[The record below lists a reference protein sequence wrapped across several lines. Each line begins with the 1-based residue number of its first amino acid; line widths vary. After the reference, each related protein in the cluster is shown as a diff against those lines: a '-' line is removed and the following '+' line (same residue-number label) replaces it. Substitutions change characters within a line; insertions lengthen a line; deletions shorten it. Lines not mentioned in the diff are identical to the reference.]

1 MFITACE
8 HSLAYECPL
17 HMSPKGTEVNWH
29 IQRSVLIGT
38 CRYESRATFEKAKS
52 WGASV
57 GEYSNKG
64 PMAARLW
71 LTGLVFCQIFLTP
84 MAAFSITYLINF
96 EMASENFTM
105 SFQSEMIPWIIA
117 ASLAYGMLALMLAL
131 LCGGFTPL
139 SVVEKGGW
147 RAAFGLT
154 RAKRDAATLRNSR
167 RNHAKSPHAK
177 LTVMV
182 NDRILKR
189 HSLLSTHGG
198 LVLLAIPFQL
208 MLVIIPLGFIIFIPE
223 EWIKQNRR
231 LEVAMACYLIV
242 LIMVMRVFP
251 KFARKHIT
259 TAAFTRRWLI
269 SMTKLSWLAP
279 VLVLWLMGRLASV
292 IVLSWIGADLSTN
305 LDLEQTFMEDLLRIG
320 SVPETS
326 FLDLLTALAVMP
338 LAAFTTLACLGGGS
352 GTPPEWMRLGDEV
365 EIKTPEEEGDGGAL
379 ISAGRVVGAV
389 AGATVGIGIG
399 IAATAASGIA
409 SKAQSAGNTAI
420 AAANSAPQAFDSGM
434 DAVSTTED
442 AFSFVDNTDS
452 LPDVQPEED
461 TSQPEED
468 EPSEF
473 EGFG

>member
-1 MFITACE
+1 
-8 HSLAYECPL
+8 
-17 HMSPKGTEVNWH
+17 MS
-29 IQRSVLIGT
+29 
-38 CRYESRATFEKAKS
+38 
-52 WGASV
+52 
-57 GEYSNKG
+57 EYSDKG
-64 PMAARLW
+64 PLAARVW

-84 MAAFSITYLINF
+84 MVAFSITYLVDF
-96 EMASENFTM
+96 QMASENFTM
-105 SFQSEMIPWIIA
+105 SFRSEMIPWIVA
-117 ASLAYGMLALMLAL
+117 ASLAYGMLALLLAL
-131 LCGGFTPL
+131 IFGGFTPI
-139 SVVEKGGW
+139 SIVEKGGW
-147 RAAFGLT
+147 RAALGLT
-154 RAKRDAATLRNSR
+154 RAKRDAASLRNSR

-182 NDRILKR
+182 NDRIIKR

-208 MLVIIPLGFIIFIPE
+208 LLVIIPLGFIIFIPDD
-223 EWIKQNRR
+223 WIRANRR

-259 TAAFTRRWLI
+259 IASFTRRWLI

-305 LDLEQTFMEDLLRIG
+305 LHLEQTFMEDFLRIG

-352 GTPPEWMRLGDEV
+352 GTPPAWMRIGDEIA
-365 EIKTPEEEGDGGAL
+365 IKTPEQEGDGGAL
-379 ISAGRVVGAV
+379 VSAGRVVGSV
-389 AGATVGIGIG
+389 AGAAVGVGIGL
-399 IAATAASGIA
+399 AATTAAGLA
-409 SKAQSAGNTAI
+409 SKAQSAGTTAI
-420 AAANSAPQAFDSGM
+420 TAANAAPQAINSSM
-434 DAVSTTED
+434 DVVSTTD
-442 AFSFVDNTDS
+442 DVFSFVDGDGIINDA
-452 LPDVQPEED
+452 
-461 TSQPEED
+461 SQNIEMESKED

-473 EGFG
+473 EGLGSMFD

>member
-1 MFITACE
+1 MSEYTDRG
-8 HSLAYECPL
+8 PL
-17 HMSPKGTEVNWH
+17 
-29 IQRSVLIGT
+29 
-38 CRYESRATFEKAKS
+38 
-52 WGASV
+52 
-57 GEYSNKG
+57 
-64 PMAARLW
+64 AARVW

-84 MAAFSITYLINF
+84 MVAFSITYLVDF
-96 EMASENFTM
+96 QMASENFTM
-105 SFQSEMIPWIIA
+105 SFRSEMIPWIVA
-117 ASLAYGMLALMLAL
+117 ASLAYGMLALCLAL
-131 LCGGFTPL
+131 IFGGFTPI
-139 SVVEKGGW
+139 SIVEKGGW
-147 RAAFGLT
+147 RAALGLT
-154 RAKRDAATLRNSR
+154 RAKRDAASLRNSR

-182 NDRILKR
+182 NDRIIKR

-208 MLVIIPLGFIIFIPE
+208 LLVIIPLGFIIFIPDD
-223 EWIKQNRR
+223 WIRANRR

-259 TAAFTRRWLI
+259 IASFTRRWLI

-305 LDLEQTFMEDLLRIG
+305 LQLEQTFMEDFLRIG

-352 GTPPEWMRLGDEV
+352 GTPPAWMRIGDEIA
-365 EIKTPEEEGDGGAL
+365 IKTPEQEGDGGAL
-379 ISAGRVVGAV
+379 VSAGRVVGAV
-389 AGATVGIGIG
+389 AGAAVGVGIGL
-399 IAATAASGIA
+399 AATSAAGLA
-409 SKAQSAGNTAI
+409 SKAQSAGTTAI
-420 AAANSAPQAFDSGM
+420 TAANAAPQAISSSM
-434 DAVSTTED
+434 DVVSATD
-442 AFSFVDNTDS
+442 DVFSFVDGDGIINDA
-452 LPDVQPEED
+452 
-461 TSQPEED
+461 SQNIEMESKED

-473 EGFG
+473 EGLGSMFD

>member
-1 MFITACE
+1 
-8 HSLAYECPL
+8 
-17 HMSPKGTEVNWH
+17 MS
-29 IQRSVLIGT
+29 
-38 CRYESRATFEKAKS
+38 
-52 WGASV
+52 
-57 GEYSNKG
+57 EYSDRG
-64 PMAARLW
+64 PLAARVW

-84 MAAFSITYLINF
+84 MVAFSITYLVDF
-96 EMASENFTM
+96 QMASENFTM
-105 SFQSEMIPWIIA
+105 SFRSEMIPWIVA
-117 ASLAYGMLALMLAL
+117 ASLAYGMLALCLAL
-131 LCGGFTPL
+131 IFGGFTPI
-139 SVVEKGGW
+139 SIVEKGGW
-147 RAAFGLT
+147 RAALGLT
-154 RAKRDAATLRNSR
+154 RAKRDAASLRNSR

-182 NDRILKR
+182 NDRIIKR

-208 MLVIIPLGFIIFIPE
+208 LLVIIPLGFIIFIPDD
-223 EWIKQNRR
+223 WIRANRR

-259 TAAFTRRWLI
+259 IASFTRRWLI

-305 LDLEQTFMEDLLRIG
+305 LQLEQTLMEDFLRIG

-352 GTPPEWMRLGDEV
+352 GTPPAWMRIGDEIA
-365 EIKTPEEEGDGGAL
+365 IKTPEQEGDGGAL
-379 ISAGRVVGAV
+379 VSAGRVVGAV
-389 AGATVGIGIG
+389 AGAAVGVGIGL
-399 IAATAASGIA
+399 AATSAAGLA
-409 SKAQSAGNTAI
+409 SKAQSAGTTAI
-420 AAANSAPQAFDSGM
+420 TAANAAPQAISSSM
-434 DAVSTTED
+434 DVVSTTD
-442 AFSFVDNTDS
+442 DVFSFVDGDGIINDA
-452 LPDVQPEED
+452 
-461 TSQPEED
+461 SQNIEMESKED

-473 EGFG
+473 EGLGSMFD

>member
-1 MFITACE
+1 M
-8 HSLAYECPL
+8 
-17 HMSPKGTEVNWH
+17 
-29 IQRSVLIGT
+29 
-38 CRYESRATFEKAKS
+38 
-52 WGASV
+52 
-57 GEYSNKG
+57 GEYSDKG
-64 PMAARLW
+64 PLAARLW

-84 MAAFSITYLINF
+84 MAAFSITYLIDF
-96 EMASENFTM
+96 QYASENFTM
-105 SFQSEMIPWIIA
+105 SFQSQMIPWIIT
-117 ASLAYGMLALMLAL
+117 ASLAYGMLALLLAL
-131 LCGGFTPL
+131 LFGGFTPI

-147 RAAFGLT
+147 RAALGLT
-154 RAKRDAATLRNSR
+154 RSKRDAAGLRNSR

-182 NDRILKR
+182 SDRILKR

-208 MLVIIPLGFIIFIPE
+208 LLVVIPLGFVIFIPE
-223 EWIKQNRR
+223 EWIRSNRR

-259 TAAFTRRWLI
+259 IAAFTRRWLI

-292 IVLSWIGADLSTN
+292 IVLSWVGADVTHN
-305 LDLEQTFMEDLLRIG
+305 LNLEQSFMEDFLRIG
-320 SVPETS
+320 SVPDTS

-352 GTPPEWMRLGDEV
+352 GTPPEWMRIGDEV
-365 EIKTPEEEGDGGAL
+365 EIKSPEQEGDGGA
-379 ISAGRVVGAV
+379 IVSAGRIVGAV

-409 SKAQSAGNTAI
+409 AKAQTAGTTAI
-420 AAANSAPQAFDSGM
+420 AATNSAPQAMNSGM
-434 DAVSTTED
+434 DVVSTTSD
-442 AFSFVDNTDS
+442 TFSFVDETKFAGDVAQNVE
-452 LPDVQPEED
+452 LPQEEED
-461 TSQPEED
+461 SG
-468 EPSEF
+468 F
-473 EGFG
+473 EGFGSMFD